1 MCVRNSLLKLDFCNL
16 GLQQYI
22 GMHIGNYVGKNITL
36 HVSQSMYVIYDTLF
50 SRIGKSKKYHID
62 VSIDWV
68 GSLLPYAFV

>member
-50 SRIGKSKKYHID
+50 SRIGTKYRII
-62 VSIDWV
+62 VSID
-68 GSLLPYAFV
+68 